1 MFVRLG
7 MISSATALSERD
19 PRRGGSRRIVRSHGV
34 EDVVR
39 VGVAVGDS
47 GGHTPCEIVPCVC
60 EKWLWGV
67 MIGMKTM
74 DWLEAKVGGMTN
86 GRWMMIEIGE
96 VVVYIS

>member
-1 MFVRLG
+1 

-47 GGHTPCEIVPCVC
+47 GGHSCESVVCVIVNDGRGNCFKDD
-60 EKWLWGV
+60 EL
-67 MIGMKTM
+67 GMRRKEGNDEWTI
-74 DWLEAKVGGMTN
+74 
-86 GRWMMIEIGE
+86 IEIGRWWSI
-96 VVVYIS
+96 YPS